1 MKKTVFIL
9 LVLFTGVAVFAQD
22 KTEEQLGIQYFQ
34 NKEYDK
40 AIVIF
45 EKIYN
50 KNNNSYIYYHYCQAL
65 IELQDFKE
73 AEKLIK
79 KQIKFQPDVQRHRVD
94 LGYIYELSNDQ
105 ARAQKEYATVLK
117 ELQPNE
123 KTIKD
128 LYSAFSAKRLTD
140 YAIETLQK
148 GRKLLGNSK
157 AFTKELTDIYFRLNQ
172 TEKAIEEAML
182 LVADND
188 ANYLKQ
194 SEEILQNLLV
204 DDETGQNYLSITSIL
219 KRNLQKYPSNGC
231 YFSLL
236 YWVYKINKDYADAL
250 LLAKSMDK
258 REKGDGGI
266 VYDLAVES
274 SKNRDYETAIEALEY
289 ILAKKE
295 KTDYHTPSQF
305 EWLNVK
311 YLKLTAQSPVKMVDA
326 IALEKDFK
334 KVLDEYGL
342 HAGTTEWIC
351 KYAHLLAFYVDRQ
364 EDAITILQNAINAA
378 TRNPLDMAL
387 YKTNMADLE
396 LYRGNVWDATLLYS
410 QVEKAYPNDT
420 IGQLAKYK
428 NAKLSFYIGE
438 FNWAK
443 SQLDVLRAA
452 TSKLIANDAMYFS
465 LLISDNEEDEDE
477 EDEDEE
483 GVPALFSGNHK
494 NLALQYFAKADFYRF
509 QQKEDKAMKMLDS
522 VLIVSPYGTLVDD
535 VYFQKAQIL
544 IKQGN
549 YMKAEEYFLKILGN
563 YADGIL
569 GDDATYWLAQLY
581 EYYLKDSTKAIEYYQ
596 SLLKNYPASIY
607 TVDARKKF
615 RALRGDT
622 I

>member
-1 MKKTVFIL
+1 MKKNFLIL
-9 LVLFTGVAVFAQD
+9 FLLAGFTAFAQE
-22 KTEEQLGIQYFQ
+22 KSEEQLAIQYYQ
-34 NKEYDK
+34 NKDYDK

-45 EKIYN
+45 DKVYN
-50 KNNNSYIYYHYCQAL
+50 KNNNSYIYYYYCQAL
-65 IELQDFKE
+65 IELQDYKE

-79 KQIKFQPDVQRHRVD
+79 KQIKFQPDVQRHKVD

-105 ARAQKEYATVLK
+105 AKAQKEYSTVLK
-117 ELQPNE
+117 ELQANE
-123 KTIKD
+123 RAIRD
-128 LYSAFSAKRLTD
+128 LYNAFLAKRLTD

-148 GRKLLGNSK
+148 GRKLLGNNK
-157 AFTKELTDIYFRLNQ
+157 MFTKELTDIYLRLNQ
-172 TEKAIEEAML
+172 TEKAIEEAMT
-182 LVADND
+182 LVGDNEPT
-188 ANYLKQ
+188 YLKQ
-194 SEEILQNLLV
+194 AEEILQNLLI
-204 DDETGQNYLSITSIL
+204 DDESEQNYLSMTSIL
-219 KRNLQKYPSNGC
+219 KRNLQKYPTHNN

-236 YWVYKINKDYADAL
+236 YWVYRINKDYPEAL

-266 VYDLAVES
+266 LYELAVEAA
-274 SKNRDYETAIEALEY
+274 KNRDYETAIEALEY
-289 ILAKKE
+289 VMAKKE
-295 KTDYHTPSQF
+295 KSDYQTQSQF
-305 EWLNVK
+305 EWLNVR
-311 YLKLTAQSPVKMVDA
+311 YLKLTSRSPVKLLDA

-342 HAGTTEWIC
+342 HSGTAEWVR
-351 KYAHLLAFYVDRQ
+351 KYAHLLAFYVDKQ
-364 EDAITILQNAINAA
+364 EDAITILNDAIAA
-378 TRNPLDMAL
+378 SSRNLMEVAL
-387 YKTNMADLE
+387 YKTDMADIE

-465 LLISDNEEDEDE
+465 LLIADNEEDDD
-477 EDEDEE
+477 DEDEE
-483 GVPALFSGNHK
+483 EDDVLELFAGSHK

-509 QQKEDKAMKMLDS
+509 QQKDEQAMKMLDS
-522 VLIVSPYGTLVDD
+522 VLIVSPYGPLVDD

-549 YMKAEEYFLKILGN
+549 YLKSEEYLLKILKEYPN
-563 YADGIL
+563 DIL
-569 GDDATYWLAQLY
+569 GDDATFLLAQLY
-581 EYYLKDSTKAIEYYQ
+581 EYYLKDMTKAMEYYQ
-596 SLLKNYPASIY
+596 AILKNYPASIFV
-607 TVDARKKF
+607 VDARKKF
-615 RALRGDT
+615 RELRGDS